1 MDPARDVRDSWHRS
15 PVLVLVLFRFGA
27 SELRYA
33 GVRTFDRRSRL
44 SCRLRNACDESIAAS
59 SVGSS
64 FLWQFHDRTAAAAG
78 MRGGGEPVSVV
89 VAQALTRSGQCY
101 FYDGSIAHCVNT
113 NNAAS
118 EQCCVTVYCNSVM

>member
-1 MDPARDVRDSWHRS
+1 MDPAWDVRDSWHRS
-15 PVLVLVLFRFGA
+15 PVPVLVLFRVGA

-44 SCRLRNACDESIAAS
+44 TCRLRNACDESNAAS
-59 SVGSS
+59 SVRPC

-89 VAQALTRSGQCY
+89 VAQALTRSVKCY
-101 FYDGSIAHCVNT
+101 FDDGPIGHCANS
-113 NNAAS
+113 NNATN
-118 EQCCVTVYCNSVM
+118 EQCNVTVQCI